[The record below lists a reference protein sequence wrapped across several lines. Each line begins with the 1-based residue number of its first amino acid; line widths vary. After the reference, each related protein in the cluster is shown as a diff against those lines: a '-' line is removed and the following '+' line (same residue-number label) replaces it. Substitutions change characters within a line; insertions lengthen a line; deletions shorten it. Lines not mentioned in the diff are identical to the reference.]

1 VYKHFCIISVNTL
14 KPSTC
19 HNAKLSQPFKSWVW
33 SVWTVHHWCQSVFD
47 QKCPVPCKPGLCVYS
62 VVLFLVWNT
71 FANTFW
77 CMCSLHIICWST
89 SRKCNLLKPLLLL
102 CHQTVVVIIRAHY
115 YFHSPLAGALWIIT
129 YTYRL
134 FIASVFTVGCKLF
147 SSYKTVQMCCC
158 VVLLCLSIVRKG
170 EPFKKSWFTFV
181 WNSQSTLACGIS
193 CTHDTTCTIIVHPS

>member
-1 VYKHFCIISVNTL
+1 MSQCQTV
-14 KPSTC
+14 STVSSRVFEVSLVPKC
-19 HNAKLSQPFKSWVW
+19 LRSEVSGSLQT
-33 SVWTVHHWCQSVFD
+33 WTIY
-47 QKCPVPCKPGLCVYS
+47 VYS
-62 VVLFLVWNT
+62 VPVVLFLVWNT

-170 EPFKKSWFTFV
+170 EPFKKSWFSFV
-181 WNSQSTLACGIS
+181 WNSQSTSACGIS
-193 CTHDTTCTIIVHPS
+193 CTHDTTCALYVLL

>member
-1 VYKHFCIISVNTL
+1 MGLKCLDSSSLVPKCLRSEVSGSLQTWTMCLFC
-14 KPSTC
+14 
-19 HNAKLSQPFKSWVW
+19 
-33 SVWTVHHWCQSVFD
+33 
-47 QKCPVPCKPGLCVYS
+47 S
-62 VVLFLVWNT
+62 VVSSLKYICKYILMYVQ
-71 FANTFW
+71 FAHY
-77 CMCSLHIICWST
+77 LLKYKQ
-89 SRKCNLLKPLLLL
+89 KCNLLKPLLLL